1 MPKASIINQS
11 CDNLNASLDVHSFK
25 LDSENGH
32 LDTKSHEEPPK
43 RKVNIEETKMVL
55 CMKNAKQKVE
65 KLAAKLK
72 LAKAQILSLRDEL
85 TK

>member
-1 MPKASIINQS
+1 
-11 CDNLNASLDVHSFK
+11 
-25 LDSENGH
+25 
-32 LDTKSHEEPPK
+32 
-43 RKVNIEETKMVL
+43 
-55 CMKNAKQKVE
+55 MKNAKQKVE